1 MSKYRKERNF
11 LVKQVLNSP
20 INQKTYVKNIFP
32 CYLGITFIGDV
43 STSILEKLK
52 FQIELVFKSF
62 FFDITFIGNN
72 KLDSQ
77 MKTLFIKEEFNFLNS
92 SLTKVILYPTN
103 NFYSTLKSLI
113 SEKNV
118 SIGLGLTNFPM
129 YSSSDES
136 LLFLFGEANL
146 THNCAIVST
155 HNLVDL
161 NKPKLSENR
170 IIKEAIHEI
179 GHLILGLDHCFNNN
193 CVMRF
198 SSNVNGID
206 KKSNHL
212 CINCRSE
219 LEKIRTRQNF

>member
-1 MSKYRKERNF
+1 MSRYRKERNF

-32 CYLGITFIGDV
+32 RYLGIIFIGDV
-43 STSILEKLK
+43 STSILKKLK
-52 FQIELVFKSF
+52 FQIEFVFKSF
-62 FFDITFIGNN
+62 FFDIIFIGKN

-77 MKTLFIKEEFNFLNS
+77 MKTLYIKEEFDFLNS
-92 SLTKVILYPTN
+92 NLTKVRIFPTN
-103 NFYSTLKSLI
+103 YFYSTLISLI
-113 SEKNV
+113 SDKNV
-118 SIGLGLTNFPM
+118 SIGLGLTNIPI

-155 HNLVDL
+155 HNLMDF
-161 NKPKLSENR
+161 NKPKLVENR

-179 GHLILGLDHCFNNN
+179 GHLILGLDHCFSSN

-198 SSNVNGID
+198 SSNVNEID
-206 KKSNHL
+206 KKSNRL
-212 CINCRSE
+212 CKNCRTE